1 MIMEKLYTLRD
12 ACDIMQIDPSTLR
25 KWDREGKIRCVRL
38 QNNFRRVP
46 ESEVNRIL
54 GIQKERSSYIY
65 ARVSSSGQKGDLDRQ
80 IEKLRVSSPESEVI
94 SDIRSG
100 MRFDRKGFLKLLDLI
115 EKDKVSV
122 IYITHKDRLARFGYD
137 LVEKI
142 CEMHGTRIVTVDSE
156 ELLTAHEELS
166 RDLISI
172 ITSFS
177 ARLYGLRSHKLKKIL
192 EAIKS

>member
-1 MIMEKLYTLRD
+1 MEKLYTLRD

-38 QNNFRRVP
+38 QNNFRRIP
-46 ESEVNRIL
+46 ESEINRIL

-94 SDIRSG
+94 SDIRNG

-192 EAIKS
+192 EAVKS

>member
-1 MIMEKLYTLRD
+1 MEKLYTLRD

-54 GIQKERSSYIY
+54 GIQKERSSCIY

-142 CEMHGTRIVTVDSE
+142 CEMHAWQDLAMTWLKRYVKCTEPGLLLWIV
-156 ELLTAHEELS
+156 
-166 RDLISI
+166 RNC
-172 ITSFS
+172 
-177 ARLYGLRSHKLKKIL
+177 
-192 EAIKS
+192 

>member
-1 MIMEKLYTLRD
+1 MEKLYTLRD
-12 ACDIMQIDPSTLR
+12 ACDIMQIDPTTLR

-54 GIQKERSSYIY
+54 GIQKERSSCIY

-100 MRFDRKGFLKLLDLI
+100 MGFNRKGFLKILDLI

-192 EAIKS
+192 EAVKS

>member
-1 MIMEKLYTLRD
+1 MEKLYTLRD

-38 QNNFRRVP
+38 QNNFRRIP
-46 ESEVNRIL
+46 ESEINRIL

-65 ARVSSSGQKGDLDRQ
+65 ARVSSGGQKEDLDRQ
-80 IEKLRVSSPESEVI
+80 IERLKNNSPESEVI

-100 MRFDRKGFLKLLDLI
+100 MGFNRKGFLKLLDLI

>member
-1 MIMEKLYTLRD
+1 MEKLYTLRD
-12 ACDIMQIDPSTLR
+12 ACDIMQIDPGTLR

-38 QNNFRRVP
+38 QNNFRRIP
-46 ESEVNRIL
+46 ESEINRIL

-192 EAIKS
+192 EAVKS

>member
-1 MIMEKLYTLRD
+1 MEKLYTLRD
-12 ACDIMQIDPSTLR
+12 ACDIMQIDPTTLR

-46 ESEVNRIL
+46 ESEINRIL
-54 GIQKERSSYIY
+54 GIQDERSSYIY

-100 MRFDRKGFLKLLDLI
+100 MGFNRKGFLKLLDLI

-156 ELLTAHEELS
+156 ELLAAHEELS

-192 EAIKS
+192 EAVKS